1 MSRTGADAMS
11 GLKPG
16 MPVLVAGGGVTGRS
30 VLAALHPLGV
40 AATLCDDDPTTRQQ
54 FAASGVATV
63 SSSTA
68 AQQIADYALVV
79 TSPGFPPTAPVPTA
93 AAAAGVPVWGDIE
106 LAWRLDASGH
116 YGPPRRWLAVT
127 GTNGKTTTTSMLQ
140 AMLTAADL
148 RSLLCGNIGSPVL
161 DALREPADLL
171 AVELSSFQLHWAPSV
186 RPEAG
191 AVLNIA
197 EDHLDWHSTL
207 ADYTAAKARVL
218 TGRVAVVG
226 LDDPGAAAL
235 LPAAPAPVRVG
246 FRLGQPAA
254 GELGVRDGMLVDRAF
269 FPAGSAA
276 GPGGTALVAV
286 SSIPVPGPV
295 GVLDALAAA
304 AVARSIG
311 VPAEAIADGLA
322 AFRVGRHRAELVAV
336 VDEISY
342 VDDSKATNPHAAEA
356 SVLAY
361 PRVVW
366 IAGGL
371 LKGASVQETV
381 ARIASRLVGAVLIGR
396 DAATVADALSR
407 HAPDVPVVPV
417 VTGEDIDMYA
427 TAESPVTHVAKAVPG
442 SDETTG
448 IRVMNAA
455 VAAARDLARP
465 GDTVLLAPAGASFD
479 QFTGYG
485 DRGDAF
491 AAAVRAMS
499 SRSR

>member
-1 MSRTGADAMS
+1 MS
-11 GLKPG
+11 GDTERGLLSDLKPG
-16 MPVLVAGGGVTGRS
+16 TPVLVAGGGVTGRS
-30 VLAALHPLGV
+30 VLAALAPLGV
-40 AATLCDDDPTTRQQ
+40 TATLCDDDPTTRQQ
-54 FAASGVATV
+54 FADAGTATT
-63 SSSTA
+63 SSSIA
-68 AQQIADYALVV
+68 AQRITDYALVV
-79 TSPGFPPTAPVPTA
+79 TSPGFPPTAPVPA
-93 AAAAGVPVWGDIE
+93 AADSAGVPVWGDVE
-106 LAWRLDASGH
+106 LAWRLDAAGY

-127 GTNGKTTTTSMLQ
+127 GTNGKTTTTSMLH
-140 AMLTAADL
+140 AMLTVADL
-148 RSLLCGNIGSPVL
+148 SSSLCGNIGSAVL
-161 DALREPADLL
+161 DALREPAELL

-191 AVLNIA
+191 VVLNIA
-197 EDHLDWHSTL
+197 EDHLDWHSDL

-226 LDDPGAAAL
+226 LDDPRAAAL
-235 LPAAPAPVRVG
+235 LSATDAPVRVG
-246 FRLGQPAA
+246 FRLGQPDV

-269 FPAGSAA
+269 SDDV
-276 GPGGTALVAV
+276 ALAAV

-304 AVARSIG
+304 ALARSVG
-311 VPAEAIADGLA
+311 VPAEAVADALA
-322 AFRVGRHRAELVAV
+322 TFRVGRHRAEVVTV
-336 VDEISY
+336 VDQISY

-381 ARIASRLVGAVLIGR
+381 ARIAPRLVGAVLIGR
-396 DAATVADALSR
+396 DRAEVAEALSR
-407 HAPDVPVVPV
+407 HAPDVPVVQV
-417 VTGEDIDMYA
+417 VTGEDAVMHA
-427 TAESPVTHVAKAVPG
+427 TAESPVAYVAKVVPW
-442 SDETTG
+442 SDETVGT
-448 IRVMNAA
+448 RVMNAA

-479 QFTGYG
+479 QFSGYA

-491 AAAVRAMS
+491 AAAVRAVS

>member
-1 MSRTGADAMS
+1 MSRDTARGSISD
-11 GLKPG
+11 LKPG
-16 MPVLVAGGGVTGRS
+16 TPVLVAGGGVTGRS
-30 VLAALHPLGV
+30 VLTALAPLGV
-40 AATLCDDDPTTRQQ
+40 TATLCDDDPSTRQQ
-54 FAASGVATV
+54 FADAGTATV
-63 SSSTA
+63 DSSTA
-68 AQQIADYALVV
+68 AQHITDYALVV
-79 TSPGFPPTAPVPTA
+79 TSPGFPPTAPVPA
-93 AAAAGVPVWGDIE
+93 AAASSGVPVWGDVE

-140 AMLTAADL
+140 AMVSAAGL
-148 RSLLCGNIGSPVL
+148 RSRLCGNIGSPVL
-161 DALREPADLL
+161 DVLREPADLL

-191 AVLNIA
+191 VVLNIA
-197 EDHLDWHSTL
+197 EDHLDWHGSL
-207 ADYTAAKARVL
+207 ADYTADKARVL
-218 TGRVAVVG
+218 TGRVAVAG
-226 LDDPGAAAL
+226 LDDPRAAAL
-235 LPAAPAPVRVG
+235 LAAASAPVRVG
-246 FRLGQPAA
+246 FRLGEPAV

-269 FPAGSAA
+269 SDAVPDGSALA
-276 GPGGTALVAV
+276 VV

-304 AVARSIG
+304 ALARSVG
-311 VPAEAIADGLA
+311 VPAAAVADALA
-322 AFRVGRHRAELVAV
+322 KFRVGRHRAELVAV
-336 VDEISY
+336 VDQISY

-381 ARIASRLVGAVLIGR
+381 ARIAPRLVGAVLIGR
-396 DAATVADALSR
+396 DRAAVAEALSR
-407 HAPDVPVVPV
+407 HAPDVPVVQV
-417 VTGEDIDMYA
+417 VTGEDAGMHA
-427 TAESPVTHVAKAVPG
+427 TAESPVTYVTTVIPP
-442 SDETTG
+442 SDEAVG

-455 VAAARDLARP
+455 VAAARDLAHP

-479 QFTGYG
+479 QFTGYA

-491 AAAVRAMS
+491 AAAVRATFG
-499 SRSR
+499 